1 MGRYRGIPRGGYEWL
16 TQRSKDAKKTKV
28 CCVAMGDEVGER
40 WLFEVSRSLQF
51 GVGVVV
57 TRGVVGFVVGG

>member
-1 MGRYRGIPRGGYEWL
+1 
-16 TQRSKDAKKTKV
+16 
-28 CCVAMGDEVGER
+28 MGDEVGER

-57 TRGVVGFVVGG
+57 TRGVVEVAVVG

>member
-1 MGRYRGIPRGGYEWL
+1 MERIPHLSVTPRLLPGEETGL
-16 TQRSKDAKKTKV
+16 
-28 CCVAMGDEVGER
+28 GDEVGER

-57 TRGVVGFVVGG
+57 TRGVVGFAFVG